1 MNTITNLGSAPAVK
15 APIWFWAA
23 AAFGLIWNVY
33 GVYQFMGTFSQ
44 TMESLMAAGMTAEQA
59 AIYLALPAW
68 ITVVFAIGV
77 FGGLAGSVLLMLR
90 RAVAMPVFT
99 VSLMGYIALFSGDYA
114 YGIFENIPTQLAIL
128 AFVVV
133 VAAALLALSWFARKR
148 GIIA

>member
-1 MNTITNLGSAPAVK
+1 MNTLTNSGTTFAVK

-44 TMESLMAAGMTAEQA
+44 TTESLMAAGMTADQA

-90 RAVAMPVFT
+90 KAVAVPVLA
-99 VSLMGYIALFSGDYA
+99 VSLAGYIALFSGDYA

-128 AFVVV
+128 VFVVV
-133 VAAALLALSWFARKR
+133 VAAALLALAWFTRKR

>member
-1 MNTITNLGSAPAVK
+1 MNTLTNSRTTFASRAPT
-15 APIWFWAA
+15 WFWAA

-44 TMESLMAAGMTAEQA
+44 TTESLTAAGMTAEQA

-77 FGGLAGSVLLMLR
+77 FGGLAGSVVLMLR
-90 RAVAMPVFT
+90 KAVAVPVFT
-99 VSLMGYIALFSGDYA
+99 VSLVGYIALFSGDYA

-128 AFVVV
+128 VFVVV
-133 VAAALLALSWFARKR
+133 VAAALLALAWFARKSS
-148 GIIA
+148 IIA